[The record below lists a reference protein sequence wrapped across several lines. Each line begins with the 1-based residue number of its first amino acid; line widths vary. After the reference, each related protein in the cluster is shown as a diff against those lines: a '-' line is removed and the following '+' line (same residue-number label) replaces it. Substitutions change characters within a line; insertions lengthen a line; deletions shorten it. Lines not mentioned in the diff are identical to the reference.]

1 MENLKPMNES
11 DTDKLI
17 NRLQQLPEFEPPS
30 NLIDEV
36 MKRIEPIRPSLWQR
50 LLTYLAME
58 RHIILQPVPLF
69 AAAMLVT
76 GGFWLG
82 RVTDTNRVQP
92 AKKGEQI
99 NVAEKALENPQARFL
114 AGRGLMAAGLVEE
127 ALPLL
132 QKASLSAPGNPE
144 YAYWEGLCFWA
155 NGMPEK
161 ERASYIRGV
170 GSSPETIPLL
180 LNLGHNFLEQKEFS
194 AALLQYNKTLSI
206 DPLEQTALY
215 NSGLIYSLQ
224 QDSENERETWK
235 TYLQYYRSGTN
246 SFRAVRR
253 LNNLND
259 FTYRT
264 YQLGYRK
271 IILSQSAL
279 LGMQS
284 AKEAHHEVEILAE
297 GLHNDP
303 RLQLD
308 IVFFHENDALTARK
322 NAISLKKHILAVVG
336 EKEKK
341 RVRLSWFG
349 EKETVQTSNGE
360 FLLQESLL
368 LFGRRNITQE
378 KETKI

>member
-1 MENLKPMNES
+1 MNES
-11 DTDKLI
+11 DTERLI
-17 NRLQQLPEFEPPS
+17 NQLQQLPELEPPID
-30 NLIDEV
+30 LADEV
-36 MKRIEPIRPSLWQR
+36 MRRVRPARPSLWQR
-50 LLTYLAME
+50 FFTYLARP
-58 RHIILQPVPLF
+58 RHITLRPAPLF
-69 AAAMLVT
+69 ATAMLMAAV
-76 GGFWLG
+76 FWLG
-82 RVTDTNRVQP
+82 MMTGINRVQP
-92 AKKGEQI
+92 LNQPERI
-99 NVAEKALENPQARFL
+99 SNVEKALLNPHASFL
-114 AGRGLMAAGLVEE
+114 AARGLMDAGLVEE

-132 QKASLSAPGNPE
+132 QNASLSAPGNPE

-155 NGMPEK
+155 NGMPAK
-161 ERASYIRGV
+161 ERSSYLRGV
-170 GSSPETIPLL
+170 KSSPETIPLL
-180 LNLGHNFLEQKEFS
+180 LNLGHSFLEQKEFS

-215 NSGLIYSLQ
+215 NSGLIYNLQ
-224 QDSENERETWK
+224 QDSQSEITAWK
-235 TYLQYYRSGTN
+235 TYLHYYRAGQK
-246 SFRAVRR
+246 SFRAVKR

-279 LGMQS
+279 LGIQS
-284 AKEAHHEVEILAE
+284 AEEAHHEVKILAD
-297 GLHNDP
+297 GLRNDP

-308 IVFFHENDALTARK
+308 IVFFHDNDALTARK
-322 NAISLKKHILAVVG
+322 KAILLKKYILTAVG

-349 EKETVQTSNGE
+349 EKETIQTSNGSY
-360 FLLQESLL
+360 QPRESLL